1 MLIALMVERK
11 ISLALYKIFLK
22 LSTWKKE
29 FADLYY
35 KGFSIIFRIKY
46 LQILASNIAQPKY
59 EALDRS
65 MMRVILEVE
74 TPLSTTVN
82 VSN

>member
-11 ISLALYKIFLK
+11 LIWLCIGFFLNSQ
-22 LSTWKKE
+22 LGKKE
-29 FADLYY
+29 FANLYY
-35 KGFSIIFRIKY
+35 KGFSINFRIKF

-59 EALDRS
+59 KALDQS
-65 MMRVILEVE
+65 MMPVLLEVQ

-82 VSN
+82 V